1 MQLLNEAFTG
11 EWIHSRISDDPN
23 AVQDNNREWVIAHGL
38 WQWPG
43 QRARELGNPYLFYPH
58 GMLDPWFKKSYPIKH
73 FKETI
78 LLVDTGR
85 EPSFVMLK
93 QYVLLQRRN
102 VGWLKVLFSL
112 TGAKDVVTGLGVN
125 DPPPGGDEQSTAYF
139 RQFPKLRDRKI
150 LLYLGRFHPKKGV
163 DDLIRAWK
171 KLSIKDSDI
180 LVLAGPM
187 EENNPWIN
195 HLKKLAEQTLL
206 FIGRVCW
213 RVN

>member
-1 MQLLNEAFTG
+1 
-11 EWIHSRISDDPN
+11 
-23 AVQDNNREWVIAHGL
+23 
-38 WQWPG
+38 
-43 QRARELGNPYLFYPH
+43 
-58 GMLDPWFKKSYPIKH
+58 MLDPWFKKSYPIKH
-73 FKETI
+73 LKKQFYWWIRQGAI
-78 LLVDTGR
+78 LR
-85 EPSFVMLK
+85 NAK
-93 QYVLLQRRN
+93 QFVLLQRRN
-102 VGWLKVLFSL
+102 AGWLKVLSFL
-112 TGAKDVVTGLGVN
+112 TVQRSGNWLGGKR
-125 DPPPGGDEQSTAYF
+125 PSTRGDEQRLHIL
-139 RQFPKLRDRKI
+139 RQFPNLRDRKI

-195 HLKKLAEQTLL
+195 HLKKLAGQTLL